1 MRRLLCALPL
11 LVLLAACGGGDGDSN
26 PITPTPTIPPQ
37 AFTVTDLRLGT
48 GAEAVNGKRLTVHY
62 ALWFFSTT
70 GTDSKGQLIQT
81 SVGSTPFSFVLGT
94 NAVIAGWDQGLV
106 GMKVGGVRRLIVPPA
121 LAYGATGNGPIP
133 PNTNLVFEVEL
144 LDVQ

>member
-1 MRRLLCALPL
+1 MRRLLSILPL
-11 LVLLAACGGGDGDSN
+11 LVLLAACGGDGDSN

-37 AFTVTDLRLGT
+37 SFTVTDLRVGT
-48 GAEAVNGKRLTVHY
+48 GAEAANGKRLTVHY

-70 GTDSKGQLIQT
+70 GTDNKGQLIQT

-106 GMKVGGVRRLIVPPA
+106 GMKVGGVRRLVVPPA